1 MPSTT
6 LPSQKLKI
14 ASHGK
19 RLFALILDFAF
30 ALLLVNTANHLR
42 YDEHWDLTTSPSQTW
57 TSLVPVYLSILIL
70 LILKDLTNGCSPG
83 KFIFGLT
90 TRQLEDLSQSP
101 PAWKNV
107 LRNVSLC
114 IFPIESVVL
123 LMNSHGLRLG
133 DQLFQTVVIENPKAR
148 RFLIRV
154 MAANTIF
161 FGYFFSA
168 LLIQPLVLNKTAAYQ
183 TAVSAIQNSP
193 EVAKK
198 LGAIQEF
205 ESPEMDMNIQEQE
218 GHVIMRMTVIGKD
231 QSFPI
236 TVSMK
241 LSTMPERSWQL
252 ENLTIGG
259 EESSN

>member
-1 MPSTT
+1 MSSTT
-6 LPSQKLKI
+6 SSSQKLKI

-42 YDEHWDLTTSPSQTW
+42 YEEHWDLTTSPSQTW
-57 TSLVPVYLSILIL
+57 TSLIPVYLAILIL
-70 LILKDLTNGCSPG
+70 LILKDCTNGCSPG

-90 TRQLEDLSQSP
+90 VRKLDDLSQNP
-101 PAWKNV
+101 PVWKSI
-107 LRNVSLC
+107 LRNLSLC
-114 IFPIESVVL
+114 ILPVEGIVL

-133 DQLFQTVVIENPKAR
+133 DQWLHTVVIENPKAH

-168 LLIQPLVLNKTAAYQ
+168 LLIQPFVLNKTAAYQ
-183 TAVSAIQNSP
+183 TAVSAIEVSP
-193 EVAKK
+193 EVINK
-198 LGAIQEF
+198 LGTIQEF
-205 ESPEMDMNIQEQE
+205 ESPEMDMNIQDQE
-218 GHVIMRMTVIGKD
+218 GHALIRMTVIGKNH
-231 QSFPI
+231 SLPI

-241 LSTMPERSWQL
+241 LVTTPQRFWQL
-252 ENLTIGG
+252 ESLTI
-259 EESSN
+259 EEEQE